1 MFVPRGCSVP
11 SKHRAGGRSNRH
23 SIRAPL
29 CRLTMVPMRAVLRSN
44 VDRPPHIVSGVGW
57 RRRRLFL
64 LAQDVG
70 NKSAALGAGCS

>member
-44 VDRPPHIVSGVGW
+44 VDRPPHTVSGVGG
-57 RRRRLFL
+57 RRTPPFPPRAGRWQQERRPRRWL
-64 LAQDVG
+64 
-70 NKSAALGAGCS
+70 